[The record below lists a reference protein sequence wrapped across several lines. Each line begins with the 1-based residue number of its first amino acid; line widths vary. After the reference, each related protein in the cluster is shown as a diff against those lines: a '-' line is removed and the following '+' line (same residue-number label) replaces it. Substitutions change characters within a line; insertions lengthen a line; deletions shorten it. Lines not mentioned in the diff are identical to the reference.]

1 MQDRDSQNEQ
11 TAENLPL
18 RGIKV
23 VEAAQGVA
31 GPFCGRFLA
40 ALGAK
45 VIKVERPPEGDW
57 SRKIGPFLPGNV
69 RSECSALYLYNNMGK
84 ESVLLDWETESG
96 MSALETLVSS
106 ADILIEDWDRA
117 YREEIG
123 LTTDRFTSMNS
134 ELILKFHVSIA
145 RALGQVA
152 EKDSGT
158 PVTSLTAS
166 INTSALRRRR

>member
-1 MQDRDSQNEQ
+1 MQDRHSQNEQ

-96 MSALETLVSS
+96 MSALETLVASP
-106 ADILIEDWDRA
+106 DILIEDWDRA

-123 LTTDRFTSMNS
+123 LTTDRFTSLNS
-134 ELILKFHVSIA
+134 ELI
-145 RALGQVA
+145 
-152 EKDSGT
+152 
-158 PVTSLTAS
+158 
-166 INTSALRRRR
+166 